1 VQHHG
6 CGTIFAYL
14 PNSSLVLHRLFSAF
28 STGSSLS
35 SPDLSS
41 ATEGAKDAA
50 DSAADDIKG
59 AASDLKAKAKGALSG
74 LSALPNNT
82 ATIADLNADV
92 RYEASDY
99 RDPAIATP
107 QDKVQDKL
115 AGEHCCCKWAGTVGS
130 SRHTCCWQ
138 HRTGYVCV
146 CWGLMMLV
154 ETSV

>member
-1 VQHHG
+1 MER
-6 CGTIFAYL
+6 AKEARKDL
-14 PNSSLVLHRLFSAF
+14 K
-28 STGSSLS
+28 SLS
-35 SPDLSS
+35 KGVLTLTP
-41 ATEGAKDAA
+41 KDQ
-50 DSAADDIKG
+50 
-59 AASDLKAKAKGALSG
+59 
-74 LSALPNNT
+74 SALPNNT

-115 AGEHCCCKWAGTVGS
+115 SGEHCCCKWTGTGGS
-130 SRHTCCWQ
+130 FRHTCCWQ

-146 CWGLMMLV
+146 CWGLMLV